1 MLGVSYLRGWRGL
14 SRLRASPR
22 MLPRLPITARARWT
36 TLFVVLAVAAALA
49 VAISPHADAGP
60 PPPCQPSMLNTS
72 AALAGGAVTVSP
84 APNTLDAS
92 YRAQISFLGIPAADI
107 VGVTVVGSR
116 SGSHSG
122 RLEAYSQ
129 GDGASFLPRNS
140 FTQGETVT
148 VHASLRKSTGTTP
161 FAWHFTVAEV
171 DAVSRSLETPPPPPP
186 PPKPS
191 ELQHFVSRPEL
202 LPPAVTVSTDTGP
215 HAPGDIFLAPYAG
228 PGQYGPMILSGSG
241 QLIWFKP
248 VPRGA
253 RAADLRV
260 QEYDAQPVLTW
271 WEDPLVSGGRRE
283 AGIVI
288 ANSSYKDIQIVR
300 AGNGYQPDLHA
311 FEITPQGT
319 ALFTVYDAVRCN
331 LSAYG
336 GPTNGA
342 VADTLFQ
349 EIDLHTG
356 LVRFEW
362 HALDHVRL
370 ADSYMPVKHGG
381 TLISPWDFFHI
392 NAVSK
397 HGDTMLVDSRNT
409 WAAYNVSG
417 HTGKVIWRVGGK
429 QSSFKMGPGAR
440 PAWQHDVREEPGER
454 ISFFDNGG
462 TPKVHSQTRVIV
474 LRLNLHTMTASLV
487 SSFVHPKPALL
498 SASQGDFQPQPD
510 GNWLVGWGQEPY
522 FSEFSPEG
530 DLLLDAHLPALYQS
544 FTALKFPW
552 AGNPTEPPRLAVRAD
567 TDGGIVAYATWNGAT
582 AVEQWRLLGG
592 ASTQSLVPIT
602 TVPRSGFETPI
613 ETSTTPAYIAV
624 QALGAQ
630 GQVLGTSATSAS

>member
-1 MLGVSYLRGWRGL
+1 M
-14 SRLRASPR
+14 
-22 MLPRLPITARARWT
+22 
-36 TLFVVLAVAAALA
+36 
-49 VAISPHADAGP
+49 
-60 PPPCQPSMLNTS
+60 
-72 AALAGGAVTVSP
+72 TVSP
-84 APNTLDAS
+84 APDTLDAS
-92 YRAQISFLGIPAADI
+92 YRTQISFLGAPAADI
-107 VGVTVVGSR
+107 VGVSVVGSR

-129 GDGASFLPRNS
+129 GDGASFLPRKS
-140 FTQGETVT
+140 FAQGEIVT
-148 VHASLRKSTGTTP
+148 VRASLRQGASTIP

-186 PPKPS
+186 PSKPS

-202 LPPAVTVSTDTGP
+202 LPPAVTVSADTGS

-228 PGQYGPMILSGSG
+228 PGQYGPMILSSSG

-260 QEYDAQPVLTW
+260 QDYDGQPVLTW
-271 WEDPLVSGGRRE
+271 WEDPLDYGGRHE
-283 AGIVI
+283 SGIVI

-319 ALFTVYDAVRCN
+319 ALFTVYDAIRCN
-331 LSAYG
+331 LRPYG
-336 GPTNGA
+336 GPANGA

-362 HALDHVRL
+362 HALDHVKL
-370 ADSYMPVKHGG
+370 ADSYMPVKPG
-381 TLISPWDFFHI
+381 TPTSPWDFFHI

-397 HGDTMLVDSRNT
+397 HGEEMLVDSRNT
-409 WAAYNVSG
+409 WAAYDVSA
-417 HTGKVIWRVGGK
+417 HTGKIIWRLGGK

-440 PAWQHDVREEPGER
+440 PAWQHDVRSESGGR

-474 LRLNLHTMTASLV
+474 LQLDLHNMTASLV
-487 SSFVHPKPALL
+487 SSFVHPNPPLL

-510 GNWLVGWGQEPY
+510 GDWFVGWGQEPY
-522 FSEFSPEG
+522 FSEFSPAG
-530 DLLLDAHLPALYQS
+530 GLLFDAHLPALYQS

-552 AGNPTEPPRLAVRAD
+552 SGNPTEPPRLAVR
-567 TDGGIVAYATWNGAT
+567 TGSKGGIVVYATWNGAT

-592 ASTQSLVPIT
+592 ASPQSLAPIAT
-602 TVPRSGFETPI
+602 APKSGFETAI
-613 ETSTTPAYIAV
+613 ESATAPAYVAV

-630 GQVLGTSATSAS
+630 GQMLGTSATVAS